1 MPITVGFIGFG
12 EVGSALLSAMR
23 AGGADVAAFDVLESK
38 VSEAGAVFRPVAE
51 LVGRSEYILSTVTT
65 PAARGAAESCLPYL
79 KRGQVYVDLNSTSPS
94 VKLELDRVIR
104 PTGAHFV
111 EGAILGAVG
120 VTGAAT
126 RILIGGLAG
135 QGVVETLKALGLKV
149 SFFSEEIGKAS
160 TFKMLRSIFSKGL
173 EALILEMLIAGR
185 RAGMESDLWADV
197 AEFMSR
203 NPFDRVAENW
213 LQTHAVACDRRYH
226 EMVQVVETMR
236 EIGVVPVMTIATE
249 SFFDRSRALGLQH
262 AFPAKPDS
270 KEEVVAFME
279 HRLCDAEPQA
289 AAELP

>member
-12 EVGSALLSAMR
+12 EVGSTFLAAMC
-23 AGGADVAAFDVLESK
+23 ASGADVAAFDVLESR
-38 VSEAGAVFRPVAE
+38 VSEAGAAFRPLAE

-65 PAARGAAESCLPYL
+65 TAAKGAAESCLPYL

-104 PTGAHFV
+104 PTGAQFV

-126 RILIGGLAG
+126 RILIGGPAG
-135 QGVVETLKALGLKV
+135 RGAVETLKAMGLKV

-173 EALILEMLIAGR
+173 EALILEMLISGR
-185 RAGMESDLWADV
+185 RAGIESELWADV

-236 EIGVVPVMTIATE
+236 EIGVAPVMTIATE
-249 SFFDRSRALGLQH
+249 SFFDRSRALGLQQ
-262 AFPAKPDS
+262 AFPAKPGS

-279 HRLCDAEPQA
+279 RKLCDAEPST
-289 AAELP
+289 AAERP